1 MRVCVA
7 GLVVVLGAGMA
18 SSASSADAQEVRA
31 LDAEAY
37 LMDRREEVSL
47 ARSAGPDAVSED
59 ATILVL
65 TSAGEY
71 EVASR
76 GSNEWVCFV
85 GRGWTGPAPIR
96 DGRRVLSDGNFD
108 ADRRGPQCFNG
119 LAVQSVL
126 EWHRLTTRL
135 FLTGHTAEQV
145 EDRVAEALDSGDLS
159 IPKSGAMSYMLSA
172 RQQLNP
178 RVGRWNPHYM
188 FYTPYADGSALYGTR
203 GITTD
208 LPFVTDGGG
217 PWAITTVVAPA
228 FSDGTPAPFLSR

>member
-1 MRVCVA
+1 MRSFVRGAAA
-7 GLVVVLGAGMA
+7 GLAVWMA
-18 SSASSADAQEVRA
+18 WSAPPASAQEVRA
-31 LDAEAY
+31 RDAAEY
-37 LMDRREEVSL
+37 LMDRQEEISL
-47 ARSAGPDAVSED
+47 ARSAGPDAVSAD
-59 ATILVL
+59 ATVLVL
-65 TSAGEY
+65 TRSGEY
-71 EVASR
+71 EVAAR

-96 DGRRVLSDGNFD
+96 DGRRVLSEGNFEP
-108 ADRRGPQCFNG
+108 DRRGPQCFNEP
-119 LAVQSVL
+119 AVSSVL
-126 EWHRLTTRL
+126 AWHRLTTRM
-135 FLTGHTAEQV
+135 FLTGHTADDV
-145 EDRVAEALDSGDLS
+145 EDRVAEALSSGELTV
-159 IPKSGAMSYMLSA
+159 PEAGAMSYMLSP